1 MLYVQAVT
9 MSFKLNKINDIQFL
23 TDKLPK
29 ANYKFAKTMA
39 NMPHSYTLKTTWS
52 NQEDFFLCVELI
64 RTHGYQE
71 EFLGKTYTY
80 FDIGDYKYWTM
91 GASVKE
97 TILINRAERGR
108 YKSKDR

>member
-1 MLYVQAVT
+1 M
-9 MSFKLNKINDIQFL
+9 NRINDIQFL

-29 ANYKFAKTMA
+29 ADYKFAKSMA
-39 NMPHSYTLKTTWS
+39 DMPHSYSLKDNWL
-52 NQEDFFLCVELI
+52 NKENFFLCVELI

-80 FDIGDYKYWTM
+80 FDVGDYKYWTM
-91 GASVKE
+91 GAPVKE
-97 TILINRAERGR
+97 TILINRAEIDR